1 MGEFLAHF
9 SRRRQRPPGFFLM
22 ESVMRKSFVFLA
34 VLWLGLQPVR
44 AMQPVI
50 PADNP
55 QTPEKIELGKQLFF
69 DPRFSSTGTVSCNT
83 CHNLMLGGDDNRP
96 LSMGVHGL
104 TGPRNSPTVWNAAL
118 HATQFWD
125 GRAASL
131 EEQAKG
137 PVVASVEMG
146 MADLDAAIA
155 RVRAIPGYRA
165 AFARVFGGDN
175 PVSVDNAA
183 RAVAAF
189 ERTLITSN
197 SPYDRWARGEA
208 SAMSDQQLRGLQQID
223 QLGCTGCHQ
232 PPLFAGPRKP
242 GGHFAVFPFHDG
254 DFVSVY
260 RLRDDS
266 GRQAVTG
273 RESDRHKYKVPTLR
287 NIALTAPYFHNGG
300 VATLDQAVRVM
311 AQAQMNVVLED
322 AQVADIVAF
331 LEALTGEFPP
341 LIAPRLPPLLGTH
354 LPTQ

>member
-1 MGEFLAHF
+1 M
-9 SRRRQRPPGFFLM
+9 RQLLN
-22 ESVMRKSFVFLA
+22 FVA
-34 VLWLGLQPVR
+34 VLAFGMPTAS

-50 PADNP
+50 PADNL

-131 EEQAKG
+131 EQQAKG
-137 PVVASVEMG
+137 PVVAAVEMG
-146 MADLDAAIA
+146 MANLDSAIA

-165 AFARVFGGDN
+165 AFAQVFGGDD
-175 PVSVDNAA
+175 PVNVENAA

-189 ERTLITSN
+189 ERTLTTSN
-197 SPYDRWARGEA
+197 SPYDRWVRGETG
-208 SAMSDQQLRGLQQID
+208 AMTLQQVRGWQQFD

-242 GGHFAVFPFHDG
+242 GGHFALFPFHDG
-254 DFVSVY
+254 DFVSAY

-266 GRQAVTG
+266 GRFAVTG
-273 RESDRHKYKVPTLR
+273 RESDQHKYKVPTLR
-287 NIALTAPYFHNGG
+287 NVALTAPYFHNGA
-300 VATLDQAVRVM
+300 VPTLDRAVRVM
-311 AQAQMNVVLED
+311 ALAQMNVGLED
-322 AQVADIVAF
+322 AQVADIVSF
-331 LEALTGEFPP
+331 LEALTGEFPEIT
-341 LIAPRLPPLLGTH
+341 LPRL
-354 LPTQ
+354 LPTLGSSLLSP

>member
-1 MGEFLAHF
+1 M
-9 SRRRQRPPGFFLM
+9 RQLLN
-22 ESVMRKSFVFLA
+22 FVA
-34 VLWLGLQPVR
+34 VLSFGMPTAS

-83 CHNLMLGGDDNRP
+83 CHNLMLGGDDSRP

-125 GRAASL
+125 GRATSL

-137 PVVASVEMG
+137 PVVAAVEMG
-146 MADLDAAIA
+146 MANLDSAIA

-165 AFARVFGGDN
+165 AFAQVFGGDD
-175 PVSVDNAA
+175 PVNVENAA

-197 SPYDRWARGEA
+197 SPYDRWARGDNQ
-208 SAMSDQQLRGLQQID
+208 AMTVQQVRGWQQFD

-242 GGHFAVFPFHDG
+242 GGHFALFPFHDG
-254 DFVSVY
+254 DFVSAY

-266 GRQAVTG
+266 GRFAVTG

-287 NIALTAPYFHNGG
+287 NVALTAPYFHNGA
-300 VATLDQAVRVM
+300 VPTLDRAVRVM
-311 AQAQMNVVLED
+311 ALAQMNVGLED

-331 LEALTGEFPP
+331 LEALTGEFP
-341 LIAPRLPPLLGTH
+341 LMTLPRLPPFIGESLSTW
-354 LPTQ
+354 